1 MMIDYV
7 TTIWFRIDAVSGT
20 TDMHEVLR
28 MGMINGNDDQH
39 TLLYFF
45 EKGKVFAN
53 PFNST
58 HTHKVKWKPKGDY
71 EGKEVHMVL
80 SSRMSVLKS
89 VYEVYSNRYAIAGQ
103 CGPSC
108 KGAGANTQRV
118 CLPSAR
124 RDSVDERAGVV
135 GPS

>member
-1 MMIDYV
+1 VGKMSV
-7 TTIWFRIDAVSGT
+7 GEAV
-20 TDMHEVLR
+20 DVI
-28 MGMINGNDDQH
+28 INDNLSLAHRRDSH
-39 TLLYFF
+39 RWRYARLYF
-45 EKGKVFAN
+45 E
-53 PFNST
+53 
-58 HTHKVKWKPKGDY
+58 
-71 EGKEVHMVL
+71 EVHMVL